1 MVVLNVPYTS
11 NLLTNLKEY
20 ERSYVTFRDTWV
32 ALEKEW
38 KDTRR
43 TKFEEDVVEP
53 ILSSGTEL
61 LFSLRD
67 LYVAVHDLEVFAKE
81 RGLDL

>member
-1 MVVLNVPYTS
+1 VVVLKVSYTS
-11 NLLTNLKEY
+11 KLLENLKEY

-32 ALEKEW
+32 ALEKDW
-38 KDTRR
+38 KDAQR

-61 LFSLRD
+61 LFSLHD
-67 LYVAVHDLEVFAKE
+67 LCVVIHELEVFAKE
-81 RGLDL
+81 RGLDQ